1 VRLLIDENLGKFNDG
16 HKSSCINGLK
26 NGNQKTTNGHWL
38 PVNKELFQ

>member
-1 VRLLIDENLGKFNDG
+1 MMGILNLTNKWFE
-16 HKSSCINGLK
+16 